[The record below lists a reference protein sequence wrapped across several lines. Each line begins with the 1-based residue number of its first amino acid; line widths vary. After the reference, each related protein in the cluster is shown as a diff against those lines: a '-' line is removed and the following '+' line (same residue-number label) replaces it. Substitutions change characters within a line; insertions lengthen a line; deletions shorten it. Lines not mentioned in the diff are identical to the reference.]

1 MEDNAGRRAAL
12 GKGAPREPSSARQD
26 TIEEPEDALKSRH
39 QGLPHHEVPL
49 WSLNVKT
56 KQTGSPQAQPAQG
69 GLLPLPWTQGWCP
82 TKSQRVDWMS
92 PKAPKAKTLKPQGPG
107 IEHRVPT
114 SSSFQLAS
122 SCSYLGLL
130 QKTPVRCQYLSSKW
144 GDKHLLKTKAPLGV
158 SHKLPEWQA
167 GGSPTR
173 ETLFQ
178 RCCCVSKRTVHSS
191 SCHGQP
197 PVGTS
202 HIQMPPT
209 HTSTCHLGSYYPTP
223 DTLSAH
229 GHIQALRP
237 LNPRQHPSHRHVAPE
252 LPGGPRQPLP
262 LRGCSYKQH
271 KSSCGPNDDPQRPA
285 ASSGCHA
292 RIAVWPTPPSAHK
305 HSSSSH
311 RRQEPR
317 RQPQSSF
324 SVKFI
329 VSTLKDFWGGKCCF
343 LTS

>member
-1 MEDNAGRRAAL
+1 MNTGCQPPPRFNWLVHVPVWGCCRRHLLDANTSL
-12 GKGAPREPSSARQD
+12 PNGGTSNQEPQ
-26 TIEEPEDALKSRH
+26 
-39 QGLPHHEVPL
+39 
-49 WSLNVKT
+49 
-56 KQTGSPQAQPAQG
+56 
-69 GLLPLPWTQGWCP
+69 
-82 TKSQRVDWMS
+82 
-92 PKAPKAKTLKPQGPG
+92 
-107 IEHRVPT
+107 
-114 SSSFQLAS
+114 
-122 SCSYLGLL
+122 
-130 QKTPVRCQYLSSKW
+130 
-144 GDKHLLKTKAPLGV
+144 HLLKTKAPLGV

>member
-114 SSSFQLAS
+114 SSSFPLAS
-122 SCSYLGLL
+122 SCSCLGLL

-144 GDKHLLKTKAPLGV
+144 GDKQPGAPAPLEDKSPSWSEPQAPRV
-158 SHKLPEWQA
+158 A
-167 GGSPTR
+167 GGRVSYPRDTIPTMLLC
-173 ETLFQ
+173 EQ
-178 RCCCVSKRTVHSS
+178 
-191 SCHGQP
+191 
-197 PVGTS
+197 
-202 HIQMPPT
+202 
-209 HTSTCHLGSYYPTP
+209 
-223 DTLSAH
+223 AH
-229 GHIQALRP
+229 GSQLLLPWATTSGNQPHSDATYAH
-237 LNPRQHPSHRHVAPE
+237 LNVSPGIL
-252 LPGGPRQPLP
+252 LP
-262 LRGCSYKQH
+262 
-271 KSSCGPNDDPQRPA
+271 N
-285 ASSGCHA
+285 
-292 RIAVWPTPPSAHK
+292 T
-305 HSSSSH
+305 
-311 RRQEPR
+311 
-317 RQPQSSF
+317 
-324 SVKFI
+324 
-329 VSTLKDFWGGKCCF
+329 
-343 LTS
+343 